1 MHNINNVDLNL
12 LKSLQALLAER
23 HVGKAAVSMNI
34 SQSAMSHT
42 LARLRITF
50 DDPLFVRTSK
60 GLEPTARALE
70 ISEKLSSVL
79 IDINH
84 LFDSEAFNPS
94 NIHTRFRI
102 QTHDFISSAH
112 LPTLFAEIRSKAPGI
127 TFDIQMI
134 TESSYAQLDNG
145 ETDLI
150 ISAGLQAKSR
160 FMQRGLCEE
169 ELVCLLDK
177 EHPGLKHWGVDAL
190 YRYPHIKLSI
200 LDERDDPIS
209 RYAKKNSLGPR
220 IIGIT
225 TQSLQLQPHIISAT
239 ELIAF
244 VPKSVADIGT
254 KLFNLTIKPIP
265 FEVPNLPIKAIWH
278 ERSQHNPTHQWI
290 RNTLAESLVKKTL
303 AKE

>member
-42 LARLRITF
+42 LARLRLTF

-94 NIHTRFRI
+94 NIHSRFRI
-102 QTHDFISSAH
+102 QRHDFISSAH
-112 LPTLFAEIRSKAPGI
+112 LPALFTEIRSKAPGVI
-127 TFDIQMI
+127 FDIQMM
-134 TESSYAQLDNG
+134 TESSYSQLDHG

-160 FMQRGLCEE
+160 FMQRGLVEE
-169 ELVCLLDK
+169 ELVCLLD
-177 EHPGLKHWGVDAL
+177 ENHPALEHWGIDTL
-190 YRYPHIKLSI
+190 YQYPHIKLSI

-209 RYAKKNSLGPR
+209 RYAKKHSVGPR
-220 IIGIT
+220 IIGMT
-225 TQSLQLQPHIISAT
+225 TQSLQLQPHIIAGT

-244 VPKSVADIGT
+244 VPKSVANIGV
-254 KLFNLTIKPIP
+254 KLFDLTIKPIP
-265 FEVPNLPIKAIWH
+265 FEVPSLPIKAIWH
-278 ERSQHNPTHQWI
+278 ERSQHNSVHQWI
-290 RNTLAESLVKKTL
+290 RNTLAESL
-303 AKE
+303 

>member
-84 LFDSEAFNPS
+84 LFDSDAFNPS

-112 LPTLFAEIRSKAPGI
+112 LPALFTEIQSKAPGI
-127 TFDIQMI
+127 IFDIQMM
-134 TESSYAQLDNG
+134 TESSYSQLDHG

-160 FMQRGLCEE
+160 FMQRGLVKE
-169 ELVCLLDK
+169 ELVCLLD
-177 EHPGLKHWGVDAL
+177 ENHPALEHWGIDTL
-190 YRYPHIKLSI
+190 YQYPHIKLSI
-200 LDERDDPIS
+200 LDDRDDPIS
-209 RYAKKNSLGPR
+209 RYAKKQNAGPR
-220 IIGIT
+220 IIGMT
-225 TQSLQLQPHIISAT
+225 TQSLQLQPHIIAGT
-239 ELIAF
+239 KLIAF
-244 VPKSVADIGT
+244 VPKSVADIGV
-254 KLFNLTIKPIP
+254 KLFDLTIKPIP
-265 FEVPNLPIKAIWH
+265 FEVPSLPIKAIWH
-278 ERSQHNPTHQWI
+278 ERSQHNPVHQWI
-290 RNTLAESLVKKTL
+290 RNTLSESLN
-303 AKE
+303 

>member
-94 NIHTRFRI
+94 KFFF
-102 QTHDFISSAH
+102 THDFAYR
-112 LPTLFAEIRSKAPGI
+112 LT
-127 TFDIQMI
+127 T
-134 TESSYAQLDNG
+134 
-145 ETDLI
+145 
-150 ISAGLQAKSR
+150 
-160 FMQRGLCEE
+160 
-169 ELVCLLDK
+169 
-177 EHPGLKHWGVDAL
+177 L
-190 YRYPHIKLSI
+190 YRLLTCQRCSQKFEAKL
-200 LDERDDPIS
+200 LV
-209 RYAKKNSLGPR
+209 L
-220 IIGIT
+220 
-225 TQSLQLQPHIISAT
+225 L
-239 ELIAF
+239 LIF
-244 VPKSVADIGT
+244 K
-254 KLFNLTIKPIP
+254 
-265 FEVPNLPIKAIWH
+265 
-278 ERSQHNPTHQWI
+278 
-290 RNTLAESLVKKTL
+290 
-303 AKE
+303 